1 VRSVGV
7 LLRNLAQ
14 FAAGVPRKTCLVLIR
29 GYQRTARFR
38 PPVCR
43 FQPSCSEYAAQ
54 AIAKYGVIRGVALGC
69 WRIAR
74 CNPFSR
80 GGYDPVK

>member
-1 VRSVGV
+1 MRPAGEW
-7 LLRNLAQ
+7 LRNGWERG
-14 FAAGVPRKTCLVLIR
+14 AAIARRLCIGLIR
-29 GYQRTARFR
+29 GYQRTSRWR

-43 FQPSCSEYAAQ
+43 FQPSCSEYTAQ
-54 AIAKYGVIRGVALGC
+54 AISKYGVLRGVAMGC

-80 GGYDPVK
+80 GGHDPVR